1 MAPGF
6 GARFRFLPVALLVI
20 VILVATA
27 LLTRNHATI
36 VALNGRG
43 HHAAILP
50 RANGYAARADADSG
64 VSITSVA
71 VAIIAI
77 PPDLNID
84 LGHLEVLRLGRDAA
98 DKKRGRHQHRSG

>member
-6 GARFRFLPVALLVI
+6 GARFRFLLVALLVI

-27 LLTRNHATI
+27 LLTRNHAAI

-43 HHAAILP
+43 HHAAISP